1 MSSSIPSAAHGSAS
15 ITPAELAASAD
26 KVQLI
31 DVREP
36 FEFELARIGGA
47 TLIPLGSL
55 QHSVDLISPDL
66 PVVVHCHHDSRSR
79 VAARM
84 LQQLGVTEVRW
95 LEGGIDAWSRE
106 IDPTV
111 PTY

>member
-1 MSSSIPSAAHGSAS
+1 MTSALSAPERSES
-15 ITPAELAASAD
+15 ITATELAADAG

-36 FEFELARIGGA
+36 FEAEIARIDGA

-55 QHSVDLISPDL
+55 RDSIEQISTEL
-66 PVVVHCHHDSRSR
+66 PIVVHCHHDSRSR

-84 LQQLGVTEVRW
+84 LQQLGIKDVRW
-95 LEGGIDAWSRE
+95 LEGGIDAWSRQ
-106 IDPTV
+106 IDPAV

>member
-1 MSSSIPSAAHGSAS
+1 MTSSVPAPPSPS
-15 ITPAELAASAD
+15 ITVSELAANSG

-36 FEFELARIGGA
+36 FEFELARIEGA
-47 TLIPLGSL
+47 VLIPLGSL
-55 QHSVDLISPDL
+55 RQSLDQISTDL

-79 VAARM
+79 VATQM
-84 LQQLGVTEVRW
+84 LQQLGMTDVRW

-106 IDPTV
+106 IDPSV
-111 PTY
+111 PRY

>member
-1 MSSSIPSAAHGSAS
+1 MTSAAPSTPQRSES
-15 ITPAELAASAD
+15 ITVTELAALAAS
-26 KVQLI
+26 VQLI

-36 FEFELARIGGA
+36 FEVEIARIAGA
-47 TLIPLGSL
+47 TLIPLGTL
-55 QHSVDLISPDL
+55 QHSVDQVSTDL

-79 VAARM
+79 VAVRM
-84 LQQLGVTEVRW
+84 LQQLGIEDVRW

-111 PTY
+111 PRY

>member
-1 MSSSIPSAAHGSAS
+1 MTVSSAQRSAS
-15 ITPAELAASAD
+15 ITVAELAANVES
-26 KVQLI
+26 VQLV

-36 FEFELARIGGA
+36 HEFELARIDGA

-55 QHSVDLISPDL
+55 QHSVELVSTDL

-79 VAARM
+79 IAVMM
-84 LQQLGVTEVRW
+84 LQQLGIRDVRW

-111 PTY
+111 PVY

>member
-1 MSSSIPSAAHGSAS
+1 M
-15 ITPAELAASAD
+15 TELAANAD
-26 KVQLI
+26 DVQLI

-36 FEFELARIGGA
+36 YEFELAHIDGA

-55 QHSVDLISPDL
+55 PQSVGLIDTSI

-79 VAARM
+79 IAVMM
-84 LQQLGVTEVRW
+84 LRQLGVTDVRW
-95 LEGGIDAWSRE
+95 LEGGIDAWSRQ

>member
-1 MSSSIPSAAHGSAS
+1 MSSPIPSPAQRSES
-15 ITPAELAASAD
+15 ITATELAANPEG
-26 KVQLI
+26 VQLI

-36 FEFELARIGGA
+36 FEVEIARIDGA

-55 QHSVDLISPDL
+55 QHSVDLISTEL

-84 LQQLGVTEVRW
+84 LQQLGIEDVRW
-95 LEGGIDAWSRE
+95 LEGGIDAWSRQ
-106 IDPTV
+106 IDPAV
-111 PTY
+111 PIY

>member
-1 MSSSIPSAAHGSAS
+1 MTSPELSAAQRSTS
-15 ITPAELAASAD
+15 ITASELAANAD

-36 FEFELARIGGA
+36 FEFELARIDGA

-55 QHSVDLISPDL
+55 QYSVDQVRPDL

-79 VAARM
+79 IAAQM
-84 LQQLGVTEVRW
+84 LQQLGVTDVRW
-95 LEGGIDAWSRE
+95 LEGGIDAWSRQV
-106 IDPTV
+106 DPTV